1 MLYIVYDDM
10 TECTEEDVRR
20 LIPLVQDSRREKALR
35 YKHLFGQWSTLK
47 SAEMLNQLLCAE
59 NTRSGECSCH
69 EGEEWQYNEYGKP
82 YLKNGPEFSISHCKN
97 AIAVAVDERPIG
109 IDVESIRPYNE
120 SLALRVMNEAEMK
133 EIEEAA
139 ELPCE
144 GAGDLDMK
152 ALAFT
157 RIWTQKEAVLK
168 LRGTGIID
176 DLKQV
181 LVNAPEK
188 LTTTVNIDKKY
199 VLTIAES

>member
-47 SAEMLNQLLCAE
+47 SAEMLNQLLRAE
-59 NTRSGECSCH
+59 NTKSGECSCH

-82 YLKNGPEFSISHCKN
+82 YLKSGPEFSISHCKN
-97 AIAVAVDERPIG
+97 AIAVAVDEWPIG

-133 EIEEAA
+133 EIEDAA
-139 ELPCE
+139 ELPYE